1 VAEQPSEIQD
11 LPCNVL
17 SPLVLLVDDDDA
29 VLLNE
34 EEEGEEE
41 EEETLSQF
49 CGCHV

>member
-1 VAEQPSEIQD
+1 MAEQPSEIQD

-17 SPLVLLVDDDDA
+17 SPLVLMVDDDDDA

-34 EEEGEEE
+34 EEEEEE
-41 EEETLSQF
+41 EEETPSQI